1 MTIGFCLIALF
12 TNCNSNDNA
21 LYIFM
26 NSQEF
31 QIKTL
36 KFIKQNSNQLSSK
49 NIINQY
55 NNKFRTVNGFYYGY
69 NIPCGKHE
77 VYIEYL
83 KNDTFFNERKE
94 IVINCGKSKNQWVIL
109 KITNDK
115 ADPLKTEY
123 GTGICNFL
131 HNSD

>member
-1 MTIGFCLIALF
+1 
-12 TNCNSNDNA
+12 
-21 LYIFM
+21 M

-94 IVINCGKSKNQWVIL
+94 IVINCDKSKNQWVIL

>member
-1 MTIGFCLIALF
+1 M
-12 TNCNSNDNA
+12 NCNSNDNV
-21 LYIFM
+21 LHVLVYSGEI
-26 NSQEF
+26 

-36 KFIKQNSNQLSSK
+36 KIIKRNSNQLSNK
-49 NIINQY
+49 NSFNLY
-55 NNKFRTVNGFYYGY
+55 NNKIKLENGLCYSY

-94 IVINCGKSKNQWVIL
+94 IVLNCDKNKNQWVIL

-115 ADPLKTEY
+115 IDPLKTEY
-123 GTGICNFL
+123 GTGICNIL